1 MPARRKKKI
10 RVCWRKGGGRTWQW
24 NDEMGFHQET
34 LAQQDE
40 EEEDGCANAQ
50 PATTLCVCM
59 VKCSSA

>member
-10 RVCWRKGGGRTWQW
+10 RVCLRKGGGRTWQW

-40 EEEDGCANAQ
+40 EDGCANAQ